1 MTPVSFTQISAL
13 FTPRDTLCMN
23 PKGVLLTDYDYMSD
37 DAGDG
42 TYADHA
48 NANHVYA
55 RLTGTEQ
62 PQMPMGGPFWTQTNL
77 DLFDQWMQDGY
88 QP

>member
-1 MTPVSFTQISAL
+1 MSVSFTQISAL
-13 FTPRDTLCMN
+13 FTPRDTMCMN
-23 PKGVLLTDYDYMSD
+23 PKGVELTDYSYMSNS
-37 DAGDG
+37 AGDD
-42 TYADHA
+42 TYPDHA

-55 RLTGTEQ
+55 RLTGKEQ
-62 PQMPMGGPFWTQTNL
+62 PQMPMGGPFWSQTNL

>member
-1 MTPVSFTQISAL
+1 MMPVSFTQVSAL

-23 PKGVLLTDYDYMSD
+23 SKGVLLTDYVYMSD
-37 DAGDG
+37 QAGDS
-42 TYADHA
+42 TYPDHA

-77 DLFDQWMQDGY
+77 DLFNQWMQDGY